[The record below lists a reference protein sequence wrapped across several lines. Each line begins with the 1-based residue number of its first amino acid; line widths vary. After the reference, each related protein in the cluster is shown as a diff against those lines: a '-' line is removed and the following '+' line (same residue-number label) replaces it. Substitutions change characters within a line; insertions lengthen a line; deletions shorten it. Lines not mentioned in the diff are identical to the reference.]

1 MTDISERRTSTT
13 RTLTPLPWAPG
24 EKIDFGACRSL
35 KITCVSEIGW
45 ADNRDMMQDISS
57 GGGLAASQWRIP
69 WREENARG
77 SCSLLEVE
85 GLDGAR
91 RRLLI
96 DAGWNRDYMRERL
109 AATGVAELI
118 AAGGVEALFITHE
131 HIDHLFGLQAVLEL
145 KPDITIYIPSTF
157 HAEAERFIA
166 GAVFPEA
173 HAANTVPHTGEIVR
187 LEPGGV
193 HALMP
198 GLAAVGFDLPI
209 MLGIEG
215 EQSLYANLE
224 REGLVALTGCGH
236 PTLERIV
243 AFASDRLARGD
254 KLHGLY
260 GGLHMAP
267 FGALTSEQ
275 AAKIRDMGRYGFKR
289 IACNHCTG
297 LAAVELM
304 VELSYPVVRGTGR
317 DGSVSDLFVGNGDLV
332 TFG

>member
-1 MTDISERRTSTT
+1 MTHISERRTATT
-13 RTLTPLPWAPG
+13 RTVTPAPWTPG
-24 EKIDFGACRSL
+24 ETIDFGACRS
-35 KITCVSEIGW
+35 IAVTCVSEIGW
-45 ADNRDMMQDISS
+45 ADNRDMLQDISA
-57 GGGLAASQWRIP
+57 GGGVTASQWRIP
-69 WREENARG
+69 WREANARG

-96 DAGWNRDYMRERL
+96 DAGWSRDYMRERL
-109 AATGVAELI
+109 AATGVAERV
-118 AAGGVEALFITHE
+118 AAGEVEALFLTHE

-157 HAEAERFIA
+157 HAEAERLIA
-166 GAVFPEA
+166 GADFPEA
-173 HAANTVPHTGEIVR
+173 HAANAVPHTGEVVR
-187 LEPGGV
+187 LDPGGV
-193 HALMP
+193 HPLMP

-209 MLGIEG
+209 MLGIAG

-224 REGLVALTGCGH
+224 REGLVAITGCGH
-236 PTLERIV
+236 HGFERIA
-243 AFASDRLARGD
+243 AFAAERLARGD
-254 KLHGLY
+254 KLYGLY
-260 GGLHMAP
+260 GGLHLAP

-275 AAKIRDMGRYGFKR
+275 ADRVRDMGRYGFKR

-304 VELSYPVVRGTGR
+304 VELGYPVARRTGR
-317 DGSVSDLFVGNGDLV
+317 DGSISDLYVGNGDSV

>member
-1 MTDISERRTSTT
+1 MTDISQSQPSNT
-13 RTLTPLPWAPG
+13 RALTPLPWAPG
-24 EKIDFGACRSL
+24 DKIDFGACRSL
-35 KITCVSEIGW
+35 KVTCVSEIGW
-45 ADNRDMMQDISS
+45 ADNKEMMQDITS
-57 GGGLAASQWRIP
+57 GGGLMANQWRIP
-69 WREENARG
+69 WREDNARG

-109 AATGVAELI
+109 AAAGVAELI
-118 AAGGVEALFITHE
+118 AAGGVEALFLTHE
-131 HIDHLFGLQAVLEL
+131 HIDHLFSLQAVLEL

-166 GAVFPEA
+166 GAAFPEA
-173 HAANTVPHTGEIVR
+173 HAANAVAHAGEIVR
-187 LEPGGV
+187 LRPGGV
-193 HALMP
+193 HVLMP

-236 PTLERIV
+236 HTLDRIV
-243 AFASDRLARGD
+243 AFASERLTRGD
-254 KLHGLY
+254 ALHGLY

-275 AAKIRDMGRYGFKR
+275 AAKVRDMGRYGFKR

-304 VELSYPVVRGTGR
+304 VELGYPVVRGTGR
-317 DGSVSDLFVGNGDLV
+317 DGSISDLYVGNGDSV

>member
-1 MTDISERRTSTT
+1 MTDVSQSQPSKM
-13 RTLTPLPWAPG
+13 RTLTPLPRAAG
-24 EKIDFGACRSL
+24 EKIDFGACRSI
-35 KITCVSEIGW
+35 KVTCVSEIGW
-45 ADNRDMMQDISS
+45 VDSREMMQDIDA
-57 GGGLAASQWRIP
+57 GGGVAASQWRMP
-69 WREENARG
+69 WHEENARG
-77 SCSLLEVE
+77 SCSLLEVD
-85 GLDGAR
+85 GLDGSR

-118 AAGGVEALFITHE
+118 AAGGVEALFLTHE

-166 GAVFPEA
+166 GADFPEA
-173 HAANTVPHTGEIVR
+173 HAANAIAHSGEIVR
-187 LEPGGV
+187 LKPGGV
-193 HALMP
+193 HVLMP

-209 MLGIEG
+209 MLGIDG

-236 PTLERIV
+236 HSLERIV
-243 AFASDRLARGD
+243 AFASERLARGD
-254 KLHGLY
+254 ALHGLY
-260 GGLHMAP
+260 GGLHIAP

-275 AAKIRDMGRYGFKR
+275 AARVRDMGRYGFKR

-304 VELSYPVVRGTGR
+304 VELGYPVVRGTGR
-317 DGSVSDLFVGNGDLV
+317 DGSMSDLYVGNGDSV
-332 TFG
+332 AFG